1 MTNGSEPDTV
11 ASDKERHP
19 TTLKLFL
26 ISGRHLECGG
36 VFCLFVFWFLFSKKD
51 LVCIINV
58 IPVPH
63 RRVIVLTTIDGWH
76 SPG

>member
-36 VFCLFVFWFLFSKKD
+36 GFLFVCFLVF
-51 LVCIINV
+51 VF
-58 IPVPH
+58 
-63 RRVIVLTTIDGWH
+63 
-76 SPG
+76 